1 MLYTSLV
8 LTLEYDTVK
17 SLHIVSSCLNQISGL
32 TGWGQMSSGQPWIPD
47 FWPSS
52 SSCLLISLRLDFPHI
67 FPKHSLFKTICG
79 LFRVVFFSCSVMSNS
94 LCSHG
99 LQHRR
104 LSCPSTAPRVCSN
117 SCPSSW
123 WFHTTISSSV
133 ISFFSCLQTFLA
145 SGAIPMSW
153 LFTSCGHNIGASSA
167 ASVLPMNI
175 QDWFP
180 LGLTDLIS

>member
-1 MLYTSLV
+1 MLYTSFV

-17 SLHIVSSCLNQISGL
+17 SLHIVSSCLKQISGL

-52 SSCLLISLRLDFPHI
+52 SSCLLISLRQDFRHI
-67 FPKHSLFKTICG
+67 FPNILFSKLSVGCSE
-79 LFRVVFFSCSVMSNS
+79 LFFFSCSVMSDS
-94 LCSHG
+94 LCPHG
-99 LQHRR
+99 LQDCR
-104 LSCPSTAPRVCSN
+104 LPCLSTSPRVCSN

-153 LFTSCGHNIGASSA
+153 LFISCGHNIGASSA